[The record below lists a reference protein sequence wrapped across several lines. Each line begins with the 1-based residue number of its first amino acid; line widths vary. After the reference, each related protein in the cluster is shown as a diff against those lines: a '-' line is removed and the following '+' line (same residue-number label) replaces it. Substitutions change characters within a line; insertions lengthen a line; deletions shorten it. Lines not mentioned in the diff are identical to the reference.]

1 MDPNDEF
8 EEIEDLDVDPETT
21 EEVLENDL
29 ENLDDESAQS
39 SSESLKFGER
49 EYKNA
54 RDENGH
60 HDKNYYKRRG
70 QELDEK
76 LEKAKEEK
84 ARNWKKKD
92 PDADGSNTERKNR
105 RDKLKDNINLER
117 AKYDRMMNK
126 LDNIKSKT
134 YQTLHPVD
142 AAKEAVKDKA
152 KDTAKEAGK
161 VAAKGAAKAAK
172 AAGRLIAA
180 GGKAVIG
187 FLASNPIVL
196 AAIAGIAVLFI
207 IFFMLFSKPTDND
220 LKPEGY
226 FDTTCD
232 FNLTTVSYK
241 CNGSSKKMSLKDYV
255 LGVAYSESQTKNFSE
270 PALKALMI
278 IAKTDALANG
288 NYDSS
293 GNKTVSI
300 SGNNC
305 LFSYEDLYEESDD
318 ENENEQKE
326 SRRRTLE
333 NYYNE
338 IGNFLFISESYKGEL
353 TDLGKEDALEF
364 NDSIL
369 EKLVETNKNGYEE
382 ILKDIYNSGDNEGT
396 ITVSNS
402 NSSIFVGDSRTV
414 GMMSAVSDLTT
425 DNTIAEGSKEYNWFI
440 NTAIS
445 KVSEK
450 VNDGNSYNIVSWLGV
465 NDAADRSRVNKY
477 FDKYKELAEG
487 AWSKHTIYVVSVGP
501 VSPDYKINEYD
512 GLAADVEYFNQTMQ
526 DLIKDAGIQNLKYID
541 LGLSYSD
548 VQSDDGVH
556 YYNDTYKTIFNSIKD
571 KIYSSKTISKT
582 RALFNNSEYCTYY
595 RYNNDCEVGW
605 WWPIGE
611 AGNFKRGDILRGKP
625 QLASIGAGKDYGW
638 RSSHPVYGDARW
650 HNGED
655 LAASHGMNV
664 IASRSGTVVTA
675 VDGVPDNGGSGC
687 GNYIDID
694 HGDGYYSRYCHLKY
708 GSVRKYVSVKMKVLQ
723 GQIIAQ
729 ADNTGASTGDHLHFE
744 IRYGT
749 LYGGHDTTRNPLNF
763 ISTSDPRP
771 VGNCSTGE
779 YSNDKAGVC
788 RALKANN
795 LSDNAVAGIMANLQN
810 ESGYDA
816 TLKVVDSNGLYS
828 YGLMMWNGDNG
839 KSLLSYCSSNWKDV
853 KCQADFIV
861 KYIEDTSKWGS
872 VFNAKP
878 YVYGNYDAKTIAQQ
892 FCLKLER
899 CSKCIAHSNGRE
911 VPGSE
916 CIARGNLTSGILK
929 FVQNGCSN

>member
-29 ENLDDESAQS
+29 ENLDDESVQS

-76 LEKAKEEK
+76 VEKAKEEK
-84 ARNWKKKD
+84 AKNWKKKD

-161 VAAKGAAKAAK
+161 AAAKAT
-172 AAGRLIAA
+172 GRLIAS
-180 GGKAVIG
+180 GIKAAVAFIG
-187 FLASNPIVL
+187 SNPILLGVILVL
-196 AAIAGIAVLFI
+196 VLVVVIFMFLFAGD
-207 IFFMLFSKPTDND
+207 TND
-220 LKPEGY
+220 YGDDGY
-226 FDTTCD
+226 FDTSCD
-232 FNLTTVSYK
+232 FNLTTVNLNS
-241 CNGSSKKMSLKDYV
+241 CILGISNTMGIKDYV
-255 LGVAYSESQTKNFSE
+255 LGVAYAESEKREFSE
-270 PALKALMI
+270 EGIKALMI
-278 IAKTDALANG
+278 ILKTNALANG
-288 NYDSS
+288 NYDSNS
-293 GNKTVSI
+293 NRVIEIKDCDVEFTNI
-300 SGNNC
+300 SEIDYNDKKLKN
-305 LFSYEDLYEESDD
+305 L
-318 ENENEQKE
+318 Q
-326 SRRRTLE
+326 
-333 NYYNE
+333 NYYDE
-338 IGNFLFISESYKGEL
+338 IDNYLYISESYREEITSLSKI
-353 TDLGKEDALEF
+353 DALEY
-364 NDSIL
+364 NSDILDKIANTTKTSYSKIL
-369 EKLVETNKNGYEE
+369 EELYPNSEDAGVVTTNSTSKNPF
-382 ILKDIYNSGDNEGT
+382 
-396 ITVSNS
+396 
-402 NSSIFVGDSRTV
+402 IFIGDSRTV
-414 GMMSAVSDLTT
+414 GMKSAVSELN
-425 DNTIAEGSKEYNWFI
+425 DNNTVAKGSMGYDWFK
-440 NTAIS
+440 NTA
-445 KVSEK
+445 
-450 VNDGNSYNIVSWLGV
+450 VNSANKLMTSGQSYNIISWMGV
-465 NDAADRSRVNKY
+465 NNLASNGSTWAQTY
-477 FDKYKELAEG
+477 FNKYKELAQG
-487 AWSKHTIYVVSVGP
+487 TWSSHTIYVVEVGP
-501 VSPDYKINEYD
+501 VIDSRTYYVDNDQIN
-512 GLAADVEYFNQTMQ
+512 AFNSKMKE
-526 DLIKDAGIQNLKYID
+526 LINNANISNLKYID
-541 LGLSYSD
+541 ISYSINNYD
-548 VQSDDGVH
+548 SEGLHYGTSD
-556 YYNDTYKTIFNSIKD
+556 YQKIYNDIKNSLGK
-571 KIYSSKTISKT
+571 SKAISKNKT
-582 RALFNNSEYCTYY
+582 LYNNIDYCTYY
-595 RYNNDCEVGW
+595 KYFDDDCEVGW

-795 LSDNAVAGIMANLQN
+795 LSDNAVAGIMANIQN
-810 ESGYDA
+810 ESGYNA
-816 TLKVVDSNGLYS
+816 TLKVVDKNGLYS

-839 KSLLSYCSSNWKDV
+839 KSLLSYCSDNWKDV
-853 KCQADFIV
+853 KCQADFII
-861 KYIEDTSKWGS
+861 KYIDNASKWGS